1 MKKICS
7 WILVVSFLLFS
18 GCISEE
24 TISGDK
30 DIDVLEGNDAGSI
43 SGGGSQDAPINFEEA
58 VPPELPLVDPKCSS
72 LRLMEFKSAE
82 IGPEGGLINLAF
94 TKLRMPKE
102 FLEEKTKIT
111 IARYGLSEKASM
123 YDYYILLPEGL
134 KSKYRKF
141 DVTVYTGRK
150 DKDIYSGEAVWG
162 YIREDDF
169 WRASTQTEPSIGHFM
184 GFFRDFYGKIGIREN
199 VRKKSDLCPDDA
211 KKSRGA
217 TRSDGMFGQ
226 SREGK
231 CFDAEYIQT
240 TEGCE
245 DFGAICH
252 KGLAGNFLCETCLL
266 KRDGCDRTPRLD
278 CCQVCE
284 IETITDIDFK
294 CTSDKNELTKD
305 IECLIEEYFF
315 SGDCAK
321 MNQGNAYLRNR
332 VAEMENKCPAIA
344 KTNRN
349 VREIADQTCVTI
361 RVSKI
366 DEAPTPILRYPKWE
380 DMPAGCADGW
390 KIFDCKLREHEREH
404 YRIGLAL
411 CENARIALQELSSA
425 EHCSNDPAQ
434 AEAEALADLDAK
446 ITDTKEILNRIGQ
459 DEQDDF
465 DKASNHGNVAMQCP
479 C

>member
-1 MKKICS
+1 MQRIFS
-7 WILVVSFLLFS
+7 SVNASILLI
-18 GCISEE
+18 GCLVLSIACAPEE
-24 TISGDK
+24 RVPGKAPDTSVKTDVKARAAQMGA
-30 DIDVLEGNDAGSI
+30 ID
-43 SGGGSQDAPINFEEA
+43 

-245 DFGAICH
+245 DFGAMLSMRAWF
-252 KGLAGNFLCETCLL
+252 G
-266 KRDGCDRTPRLD
+266 
-278 CCQVCE
+278 V
-284 IETITDIDFK
+284 
-294 CTSDKNELTKD
+294 
-305 IECLIEEYFF
+305 
-315 SGDCAK
+315 
-321 MNQGNAYLRNR
+321 
-332 VAEMENKCPAIA
+332 
-344 KTNRN
+344 
-349 VREIADQTCVTI
+349 
-361 RVSKI
+361 
-366 DEAPTPILRYPKWE
+366 
-380 DMPAGCADGW
+380 GCADVL
-390 KIFDCKLREHEREH
+390 KI
-404 YRIGLAL
+404 
-411 CENARIALQELSSA
+411 IA
-425 EHCSNDPAQ
+425 D
-434 AEAEALADLDAK
+434 
-446 ITDTKEILNRIGQ
+446 G
-459 DEQDDF
+459 
-465 DKASNHGNVAMQCP
+465 
-479 C
+479 